1 MHRFALILI
10 AITALI
16 FGPAYPG
23 YAQSGDQPA
32 NPQVAAA
39 KTPKPLS
46 TEAAAMLAAKLSDL
60 QTGLAEIRMLD
71 TLLSRESSVLPVE
84 VTAAR
89 LDQVWAVTL
98 ANAVSYATAVADLR
112 DQNFEVGTHHESAT
126 NFIKELPTAV
136 QIAIDRRARRLIL
149 PDPSKS
155 AAEQAQIDARFFADY
170 SAIISDLKALV
181 SSLALAE
188 RFGIDS
194 SAEAAILR
202 SKMQNF
208 ASNAS
213 VYLDIAQR
221 DVTGLRAAVAA
232 MPEDKELAA
241 KLKLAI
247 SRTKRSASALESLL
261 PQLALLNIPTT
272 QFTQQLVTATGTI
285 SARAFNLDVI
295 SGLLESAFNN
305 SMDWLFSNGSDF
317 LLQLL
322 GFVLI
327 IYVFYK
333 LAGLVQ
339 KGIERALNKS
349 GANVSQLLRRMI
361 LSSSHNLVIA
371 LGVLI
376 ALAQIGVS
384 LGPLLAGLGI
394 AGFIIGF
401 ALQDSL
407 SNFASGMMILF
418 YRPFDVGDM
427 IEVTSASGTVSHMSL
442 VNTTILTV
450 DNKSLV
456 VPNNIIWQGIITNVT
471 ARRSRRIDLV
481 FGVGYDADLEQVEKL
496 LLDIVEADER
506 ILKSPEPVI
515 KVGSLG
521 ESAVNM
527 ICRPWVKTADY
538 WNVAWDL
545 NKTVKQTFD
554 REGISFPFPQRDI
567 HIYQHDVADDR
578 D

>member
-1 MHRFALILI
+1 
-10 AITALI
+10 
-16 FGPAYPG
+16 
-23 YAQSGDQPA
+23 
-32 NPQVAAA
+32 
-39 KTPKPLS
+39 
-46 TEAAAMLAAKLSDL
+46 
-60 QTGLAEIRMLD
+60 
-71 TLLSRESSVLPVE
+71 
-84 VTAAR
+84 
-89 LDQVWAVTL
+89 
-98 ANAVSYATAVADLR
+98 
-112 DQNFEVGTHHESAT
+112 
-126 NFIKELPTAV
+126 
-136 QIAIDRRARRLIL
+136 
-149 PDPSKS
+149 
-155 AAEQAQIDARFFADY
+155 
-170 SAIISDLKALV
+170 
-181 SSLALAE
+181 
-188 RFGIDS
+188 
-194 SAEAAILR
+194 
-202 SKMQNF
+202 
-208 ASNAS
+208 
-213 VYLDIAQR
+213 
-221 DVTGLRAAVAA
+221 
-232 MPEDKELAA
+232 
-241 KLKLAI
+241 
-247 SRTKRSASALESLL
+247 
-261 PQLALLNIPTT
+261 
-272 QFTQQLVTATGTI
+272 
-285 SARAFNLDVI
+285 
-295 SGLLESAFNN
+295 
-305 SMDWLFSNGSDF
+305 MDWLLGNGSDF

-322 GFVLI
+322 GFMLI
-327 IYVFYK
+327 IYIFYK

-481 FGVGYDADLEQVEKL
+481 FGVGYDADLEQVEKI

-521 ESAVNM
+521 ESSVNM

-538 WNVAWDL
+538 WNVLWDL

-554 REGISFPFPQRDI
+554 REGIGFPFPQRDI
-567 HIYQHDVADDR
+567 HVYQHDLTSDR